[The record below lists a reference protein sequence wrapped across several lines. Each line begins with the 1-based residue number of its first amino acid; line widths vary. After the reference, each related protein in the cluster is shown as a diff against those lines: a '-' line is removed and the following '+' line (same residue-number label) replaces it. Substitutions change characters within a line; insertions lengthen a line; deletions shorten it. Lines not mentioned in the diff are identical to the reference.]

1 MFTYISQAGNYIK
14 NLVESL
20 DDSVDPFEKG
30 DLVEVKETHEYV
42 EVKQTA
48 KGSVTIKKPRTKA
61 ITSGKYG
68 KNKGEKVPE
77 WRMRIIPIYNEI
89 KNVKYNANSKYYT
102 STMINAFIKEIE
114 EIEKHKEI
122 EAEKDKNIVNWI
134 EKIETESINNHITKN
149 PAKKSNVSK
158 EWAKENKM
166 DIYKNLESGKNP
178 NHPKKYMSWLTKDE
192 YDKLREIY
200 RNREFENEK
209 KSGYYK
215 NDTEIWEIIGMQ
227 DSRDFEDLGCELV
240 RYGIEEYFDDF

>member
-1 MFTYISQAGNYIK
+1 MFTYIFQAGNYIK

-20 DDSVDPFEKG
+20 DDSVDHFEKG
-30 DLVEVKETHEYV
+30 DLVEVIETHESV
-42 EVKQTA
+42 EVTQLA
-48 KGSVTIKKPRTKA
+48 KSSVTIKKTRTKA

-114 EIEKHKEI
+114 EIE
-122 EAEKDKNIVNWI
+122 AEKDKNIVNWI
-134 EKIETESINNHITKN
+134 EKIETESINNYITKN
-149 PAKKSNVSK
+149 PAKKSNESK

-215 NDTEIWEIIGMQ
+215 NDEEIWEIISMQ
-227 DSRDFEDLGCELV
+227 DPRDFEDLGCELV
-240 RYGIEEYFDDF
+240 RYGIEENEDL